1 MSLKC
6 LIVDDEHLAR
16 ELINMFCSRLPNLK
30 VVGTC
35 KNAIEAI
42 HFLAENQVDLI
53 FLDIQMPDLSGIDLV
68 KTLKVKPAI
77 IFTTAYSDY
86 AVEGFELDVTDYL
99 VKPFSFERFIK
110 AVNKVKSPSEPE
122 TLVKE
127 AEFMIVKADHKLY
140 KVMFKEIKYI
150 EGLREYV
157 AYHLKD
163 KKIVALASLK
173 KLEEELPTNFIR
185 IHKSFIINADLIE
198 SISGNEI
205 ELGTVKLP
213 IGKSYKEEVM
223 KLF

>member
-16 ELINMFCSRLPNLK
+16 ELIKTFCDRLPNLE

-42 HFLAENQVDLI
+42 KFLAENQVDLI

-110 AVNKVKSPSEPE
+110 AVNKVSAAADTKALGE
-122 TLVKE
+122 TPDY
-127 AEFMIVKADHKLY
+127 MTVKADHKLY
-140 KVMFKEIKYI
+140 KVLFKEVKYI

-157 AYHLKD
+157 AYHLND

-173 KLEEELPTNFIR
+173 KLEEELPSNFIR
-185 IHKSFIINADLIE
+185 IHKSFIVNTDLID
-198 SISGNEI
+198 SISGNEV

-223 KLF
+223 NLF

>member
-1 MSLKC
+1 
-6 LIVDDEHLAR
+6 
-16 ELINMFCSRLPNLK
+16 MFCSRLPNLK

>member
-16 ELINMFCSRLPNLK
+16 ELIKTFCDRLPNLE

-42 HFLAENQVDLI
+42 KFLAENQVDLI

-110 AVNKVKSPSEPE
+110 AVNKVGATADTKEHGE
-122 TLVKE
+122 TPDY
-127 AEFMIVKADHKLY
+127 MTVKADHKLY
-140 KVMFKEIKYI
+140 KVLFKEVKYI

-157 AYHLKD
+157 AYHLND

-173 KLEEELPTNFIR
+173 KLEEELPSNFIR
-185 IHKSFIINADLIE
+185 IHKSFIVNTDLID
-198 SISGNEI
+198 SISGNEV

-213 IGKSYKEEVM
+213 IGKSYKDEVM
-223 KLF
+223 NLF